1 MNPWIWAIAALVA
14 AIAEIIVP
22 GIYLIWL
29 AAGAAITALASF
41 ALDLALTAQLFLFAV
56 ASIAS
61 CIAGYFV
68 YRRLT
73 KPPADA
79 PLLNQR
85 GLELVGA
92 TGSVFEAIHNGRGK
106 VNLGDSVWLAEGPDL
121 AVGASVVVTGARGT
135 VVIVAA
141 R

>member
-14 AIAEIIVP
+14 AVAEIVAP

-29 AAGAAITALASF
+29 AAGAAVTALASF
-41 ALDLALTAQLFLFAV
+41 AFGLALTAQLFLFAA
-56 ASIAS
+56 ASVVS
-61 CIAGYFV
+61 CVAGYFA
-68 YRRLT
+68 YRELS

-79 PLLNQR
+79 PSLNQR
-85 GLELVGA
+85 GLELIGA
-92 TGSVFEAIHNGRGK
+92 TGTVYEAIRNGRGK

-121 AVGASVVVTGARGT
+121 EAGAAVVVTGLRGT
-135 VVIVAA
+135 VAVVAA

>member
-22 GIYLIWL
+22 GFYLIWL

-41 ALDLALTAQLFLFAV
+41 ALGLALTAQLFLFAV
-56 ASIAS
+56 ASILT
-61 CIAGYFV
+61 CIAGYFA
-68 YRRLT
+68 YRRLSR
-73 KPPADA
+73 PPADA
-79 PLLNQR
+79 PSLNQR

-92 TGSVFEAIHNGRGK
+92 TGTVYEAIRNGRGK
-106 VNLGDSVWLAEGPDL
+106 INLGDSVWLAEGPDL
-121 AVGASVVVTGARGT
+121 DAGAAVVVTALRGT
-135 VVIVAA
+135 VAVVAA